1 MINENFMK
9 GIKYLNIN
17 LDEISKNINE
27 KLVNILNEKFKIK

>member
-1 MINENFMK
+1 MK